1 MATSITYD
9 FGGIT
14 GGALSLRGETVSPV
28 SVGQRIA
35 VSITAVN
42 VTSIFV
48 DAASFGHKCLDVAG
62 VVTDAQNGV
71 VMAFVPV
78 QVCIGQTPP
87 YLPRGGYEAVALQTS
102 TAVPSSLAGQ
112 TLNVYVGPQGAFTG
126 AIVGALFTP
135 GTDVLNKT
143 VTVAGT
149 PAPAGSPGTFGS
161 TPTAPAAPGTT
172 KSNTLLYVG
181 LGLGVVLFGAG
192 WYDLALHKAGAS
204 RETVV
209 VQEAPR

>member
-1 MATSITYD
+1 MATEVSYHLS
-9 FGGIT
+9 GGGTLDI
-14 GGALSLRGETVSPV
+14 RGLAVAPA
-28 SVGQRIA
+28 SVGTRIA
-35 VSITAVN
+35 ANLTAINATSFFTNAIMFVN
-42 VTSIFV
+42 ACTN
-48 DAASFGHKCLDVAG
+48 LAG
-62 VVTDAQNGV
+62 VVTNANNAV
-71 VMAFVPV
+71 VLTFVPV
-78 QVCIGQTPP
+78 KVCIGPLQPAIP
-87 YLPRGGYEAVALQTS
+87 DGGYEAVGLQTS
-102 TAVPSSLAGQ
+102 APVPSGLAGQ

-135 GTDVLNKT
+135 GADVLNKT